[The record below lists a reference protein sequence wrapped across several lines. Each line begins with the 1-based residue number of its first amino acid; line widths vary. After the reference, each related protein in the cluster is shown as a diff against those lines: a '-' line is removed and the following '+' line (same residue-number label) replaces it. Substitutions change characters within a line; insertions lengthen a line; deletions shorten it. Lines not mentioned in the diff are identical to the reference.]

1 MLYKN
6 NSKLK
11 KKFID
16 LFLFRMRAF
25 LPVACLC
32 LLSSPAL
39 ATIAVGT
46 ASLVI
51 PAISASSIG
60 LAGVT
65 LSSSAVAGTLGAL
78 SLLGV
83 AKAGALIG
91 SLK

>member
-1 MLYKN
+1 
-6 NSKLK
+6 
-11 KKFID
+11 
-16 LFLFRMRAF
+16 MRAF

-39 ATIAVGT
+39 ATIAIGT
-46 ASLVI
+46 ATLAI
-51 PAISASSIG
+51 PALSATSLS

>member
-1 MLYKN
+1 MLCTY
-6 NSKLK
+6 
-11 KKFID
+11 
-16 LFLFRMRAF
+16 RMRAF

-39 ATIAVGT
+39 ATVTIGT
-46 ASLVI
+46 ATLAI
-51 PAISASSIG
+51 PALTASSVG

-83 AKAGALIG
+83 AKAGALLG
-91 SLK
+91 SAK